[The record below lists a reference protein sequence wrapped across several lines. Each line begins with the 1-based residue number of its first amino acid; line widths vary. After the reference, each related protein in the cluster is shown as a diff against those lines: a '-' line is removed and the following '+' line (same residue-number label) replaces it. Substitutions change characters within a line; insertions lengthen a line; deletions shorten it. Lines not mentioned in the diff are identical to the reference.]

1 LGSVALASAV
11 GPWGLLLA
19 PGAVAVG
26 GGVFL
31 ATRSRRRSKRGR
43 SSERG
48 VFGGARSGAGSRP
61 VGRVGGARLGG
72 GGRRSSGGGRG
83 GVARTHGGARP
94 AAARWVGLGA
104 RPAPTS
110 RSAPWGRGGAPRPG
124 AGGRAVVAPPL
135 RLRPAAG
142 AGGRVPGGGA
152 GVPGGGGASRRV

>member
-1 LGSVALASAV
+1 RGVDCSRLGSRRRGRPRPGRAVLGGQVTAEAVEAEAAPPTPGPPVITVTAEPVDDDQSTADATKEKQEKGEEAPFPAGQVLLGAGSALTLGSVALASAV

-72 GGRRSSGGGRG
+72 GG
-83 GVARTHGGARP
+83 
-94 AAARWVGLGA
+94 
-104 RPAPTS
+104 
-110 RSAPWGRGGAPRPG
+110 
-124 AGGRAVVAPPL
+124 
-135 RLRPAAG
+135 
-142 AGGRVPGGGA
+142 
-152 GVPGGGGASRRV
+152 